1 MMRDDMRMGFGPF
14 GQNGGQIFT
23 EDSKKKF

>member
-1 MMRDDMRMGFGPF
+1 MGFGPF